1 MICVLTALVL
11 VANLATAYF
20 YNTITYYFQGA
31 DTTYDSAEAKSA
43 KLDAEGVVQEI
54 VRSGIVLLKNQPDA
68 QGETLLPLATSAE
81 SKTKVNLFGW
91 DSVGW
96 VIGGSGSGTAGNQ
109 GVVSLSD
116 AMEAGNYEVN
126 QELIQLYKKH
136 QDGRPET
143 GVGQADWTITELPAA
158 QYTDAVINQAKE
170 FSDVAMICIGR
181 VGGEGNDLL
190 ASMSEYGETSEE
202 HYLELS
208 ADEKAMIEL
217 VCKNFC
223 NVVVLVNS
231 PGTMELGWVDEYES
245 IRSVLYVGLTGATGI
260 MALPEI
266 LSGVANPSGRTADLY
281 AYDQKS
287 APSFANAGA
296 AGVHNYSNTMTE
308 GFMCPSYQTFIEYQ
322 EGIYIGYRY
331 YETCGYTDGE
341 EWYKANVQYPFGC
354 GLSYTQFDREMGQLK
369 TNSDGT
375 LSVDVTIR
383 NVGDVAGRDV
393 AQLYYIAPYT
403 QGGIEKSHVVL
414 LDFAKTATLEPAQA
428 QTITF
433 MFSPEDMVL
442 LCQIYLADHH
452 VGEQIVHEQGL
463 VFRVI
468 CHTQAGRQRMILR
481 GRRALRP
488 HRLLRHPGRG
498 GIRRVRLH
506 QALCPDRLLPEQRP
520 RLYECRRH
528 PGQRRG
534 CHAGHLRRGPQP
546 PGGLRQP
553 QRVHSEVHAK
563 RL

>member
-96 VIGGSGSGTAGNQ
+96 VIGGSGSSTAGNQ

-266 LSGVANPSGRTADLY
+266 LSGVANPSGRTACMPMIRKALL
-281 AYDQKS
+281 
-287 APSFANAGA
+287 PS
-296 AGVHNYSNTMTE
+296 
-308 GFMCPSYQTFIEYQ
+308 P
-322 EGIYIGYRY
+322 
-331 YETCGYTDGE
+331 
-341 EWYKANVQYPFGC
+341 
-354 GLSYTQFDREMGQLK
+354 TQ
-369 TNSDGT
+369 
-375 LSVDVTIR
+375 
-383 NVGDVAGRDV
+383 
-393 AQLYYIAPYT
+393 
-403 QGGIEKSHVVL
+403 
-414 LDFAKTATLEPAQA
+414 
-428 QTITF
+428 
-433 MFSPEDMVL
+433 
-442 LCQIYLADHH
+442 
-452 VGEQIVHEQGL
+452 
-463 VFRVI
+463 
-468 CHTQAGRQRMILR
+468 
-481 GRRALRP
+481 GRRASTITP
-488 HRLLRHPGRG
+488 
-498 GIRRVRLH
+498 IR
-506 QALCPDRLLPEQRP
+506 
-520 RLYECRRH
+520 
-528 PGQRRG
+528 
-534 CHAGHLRRGPQP
+534 
-546 PGGLRQP
+546 
-553 QRVHSEVHAK
+553 
-563 RL
+563 